1 MGFENHV
8 LKESRSYKIFILA
21 VSMAILTV
29 ILGIFYGVSIQTK
42 KLIKDEQFAHVKAYY
57 ELIMLTRMWNANH
70 GGVFVKKK
78 EGVEPQPM
86 LDRFNIET
94 KSGDILVLRNPAVM
108 TREISEYTKEYG
120 EFSFHITSLNPINPK
135 NMPDEF
141 DKRALLAIVGGA
153 EEYSDMEVTG
163 RKTFLR
169 YMRPLYVKQFC
180 LNCHEKQG
188 YELNEVRGGISLTLD
203 VTATQKKLTQNV
215 LLIVLFAVFAL
226 GFLMVFVWYFTDD
239 LFKKIVAAREEIEE
253 MAITDGLT
261 RLFNR
266 RYIEYRLGQEFN
278 RAKRNHTSL
287 SCMIMDIDYFK
298 NINDTYGHT
307 AGDLVLN
314 DISKAIKSNV
324 RDYDIVG
331 RYGGEEFIVILPH
344 TSVGM
349 AKRMA
354 ERLRKTIKLLQVN
367 NISVTVS
374 IGVTRNMP
382 EDTSIDDLV
391 KRADMHLYE
400 AKQSGR
406 DCVITSD
413 SEQ

>member
-1 MGFENHV
+1 
-8 LKESRSYKIFILA
+8 
-21 VSMAILTV
+21 
-29 ILGIFYGVSIQTK
+29 
-42 KLIKDEQFAHVKAYY
+42 
-57 ELIMLTRMWNANH
+57 
-70 GGVFVKKK
+70 
-78 EGVEPQPM
+78 
-86 LDRFNIET
+86 
-94 KSGDILVLRNPAVM
+94 
-108 TREISEYTKEYG
+108 
-120 EFSFHITSLNPINPK
+120 
-135 NMPDEF
+135 
-141 DKRALLAIVGGA
+141 
-153 EEYSDMEVTG
+153 
-163 RKTFLR
+163 
-169 YMRPLYVKQFC
+169 
-180 LNCHEKQG
+180 
-188 YELNEVRGGISLTLD
+188 
-203 VTATQKKLTQNV
+203 
-215 LLIVLFAVFAL
+215 
-226 GFLMVFVWYFTDD
+226 
-239 LFKKIVAAREEIEE
+239 
-253 MAITDGLT
+253 
-261 RLFNR
+261 
-266 RYIEYRLGQEFN
+266 
-278 RAKRNHTSL
+278 
-287 SCMIMDIDYFK
+287 MIMDIDYFK